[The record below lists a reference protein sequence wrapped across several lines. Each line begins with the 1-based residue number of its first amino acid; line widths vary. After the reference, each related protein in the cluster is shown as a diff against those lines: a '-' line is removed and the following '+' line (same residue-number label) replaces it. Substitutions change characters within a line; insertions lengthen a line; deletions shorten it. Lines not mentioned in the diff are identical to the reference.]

1 MRFLKK
7 NKYDPNLFQTNPG
20 SRKRK
25 VLAPLFD
32 GKKLS
37 LIESGEVDVQD
48 MINSHAA
55 ACDMSF
61 ILSRLANGD
70 RSFLNGSNPIFA
82 DFHNLPGS
90 FRDVLDIAL
99 NSERIFNTLPL
110 EQRQQFDNDYRKFV
124 ATAGTAE
131 WNNIMQCTPN
141 VPEQLEKPVD
151 PLDSVSKEV

>member
-7 NKYDPNLFQTNPG
+7 NKYDPNAFVSNPG

-37 LIESGEVDVQD
+37 LIESGEVDIQD
-48 MINSHAA
+48 MINSHGPE
-55 ACDMSF
+55 CDMSF

-70 RSFLNGSNPIFA
+70 TSFLNGNNPMFA
-82 DFHNLPGS
+82 DFHNLPSS

-99 NSERIFNTLPL
+99 NSERIFNMLPL

-124 ATAGTAE
+124 ATAGTPE
-131 WNNIMQCTPN
+131 WNNIMQYN
-141 VPEQLEKPVD
+141 SEQPVQAVDPVD
-151 PLDSVSKEV
+151 YSAKEV